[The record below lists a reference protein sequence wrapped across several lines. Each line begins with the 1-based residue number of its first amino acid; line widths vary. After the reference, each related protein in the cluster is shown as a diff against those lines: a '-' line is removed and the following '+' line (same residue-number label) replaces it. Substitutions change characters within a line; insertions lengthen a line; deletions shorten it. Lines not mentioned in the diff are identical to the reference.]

1 MKLKQQAPRFL
12 IFLIFLILSLSAQAQ
27 VTNPLRANDYVA
39 QKKWVDSVYDS
50 MSLEEKVGQLFMAN
64 IWSKNA
70 DTEADTIRK
79 LIKEEHIGG
88 IIFSKGGPVKQ
99 AQLTNE
105 FQKMS
110 KVPLLVGM
118 DAEWGLAMRLDSTF
132 AFPWNMTLGAIQDE
146 TLLQRTGAAIG
157 RHVKKL
163 GLQFN
168 FGPVV
173 DINTNPDNPIIGNRS
188 FGENKENVTSKALAM
203 MKGMHHSGILSTAK
217 HFPGHGD
224 TDSDSHKTLPT
235 INFSRERIDSVE
247 LYPYK
252 RLIPEGLSSVMV
264 AHLSVPSLEPD
275 ESIPASLSE
284 KIITDVLKKNMG
296 FNGLIF
302 TDALDMKGVA
312 KGNEPGE
319 VDLQAFLAGN
329 DVLLM
334 SEDISKAS
342 KHIIEAY
349 NEGTISEGRLA
360 LSVKKIL
367 YAKYKTGLDHF
378 QPIDTAHLIDQLN
391 TSQDEALLEDLF
403 ENAITLVKNNKAVV
417 PVKNLEKQRI
427 AYVNFGDADGSPFLK
442 ELRKYTKVDWV
453 KAEKLA
459 DLLDKLDEYT
469 YVIIGHHKSDSS
481 PWSSY
486 KFSDKELVWLHE
498 IARKNKTVLALF
510 TRPYALL
517 DVKSFSNLEGV
528 VVGYQNHP
536 VSQQKVAQVIFGA
549 IGAKGKL
556 PVSIGREFP
565 AGTGYITK
573 DLNRLAYGSPETVG
587 MSSSNLKKIDSIIN
601 YAIQKKM
608 TPGAQILVARKG
620 KVIYQKNFGY
630 QTYDEDLPVT
640 DTTVYDLASLTKI
653 LATLPLIMQLDEEGV
668 LGFDTKLKELFPSFK
683 GSNKANIRLQDMLMH
698 YARLQAWI
706 PFYISTLDPATKK
719 LSPEYYRTTPSAE
732 FNTHVA
738 KNMYIRGDINDTILK
753 TIRDSE
759 LEPRLEYKYSDLPYY
774 MLKYYLE
781 GHFNTSLQ
789 VVTQQRLYKRL
800 GANYTGY
807 LPLTRFDTLQIA
819 PTEDDKLWRHQLVR
833 GYVHD
838 QGAAMQGGIG
848 GHAGL
853 FSTANDVAKIMQM
866 YLNGG
871 SYGGEKF
878 MDKETI
884 HKYNTCY
891 YCKEDVRRGVGFDK
905 PQLEEVGPTC
915 NCVSMNS
922 FGHSG
927 FTGTFAW
934 ADPDEG
940 IVYVFLSN
948 RVYPDSNNRKLI
960 HEDIRS
966 NIQKVIYES
975 IVTD

>member
-1 MKLKQQAPRFL
+1 MKLKHARGSLTFL
-12 IFLIFLILSLSAQAQ
+12 FFIFLSLCVNSQ
-27 VTNPLRANDYVA
+27 VTNPLRADDFVA
-39 QKKWVDSVYDS
+39 QKKWVDSVYNS

-64 IWSKNA
+64 IWSRNA
-70 DTEADTIRK
+70 ATEADTIRK

-105 FQKMS
+105 FQGLS

-132 AFPWNMTLGAIQDE
+132 AFPWNMTLGAIEDE
-146 TLLQRTGAAIG
+146 TLIQRTGAAIG
-157 RHVKKL
+157 RHAKRL
-163 GLQFN
+163 GIQFN

-188 FGENKENVTSKALAM
+188 FGETKENVTRKALAM
-203 MKGMHHSGILSTAK
+203 MKGMEHSGLLSTAK

-235 INFSRERIDSVE
+235 ITFSKERIDSVE

-252 RLIPEGLSSVMV
+252 KLIPQGLNSVMV
-264 AHLSVPSLEPD
+264 AHLSVPDLEPD
-275 ESIPASLSE
+275 ESVPASLSE
-284 KIITDVLKKNMG
+284 KIITGILKKKMG

-312 KGNEPGE
+312 KGNKPGE

-342 KHIIEAY
+342 DNIMEAY
-349 NEGTISEGRLA
+349 NQGIISEDRLA

-367 YAKYKTGLDHF
+367 YAKYKTGLNNF
-378 QPIDTAHLIDQLN
+378 QPINTTSLISDLN
-391 TSQDEALLEDLF
+391 TLQDEALLEDLF
-403 ENAITLVKNNKAVV
+403 ENAATLLKNNKGVV
-417 PVKNLEKQRI
+417 PIKNLEKQKI
-427 AYVNFGDADGSPFLK
+427 AYVNFGNADGSPFLK
-442 ELRKYTKVDWV
+442 ELRKYAKVDWV
-453 KAEKLA
+453 KAEKLS
-459 DLLDKLDEYT
+459 DLQEKLDQYS
-469 YVIIGHHKSDSS
+469 YVIVGYHKPDNN
-481 PWSSY
+481 PWASY
-486 KFSDKELVWLHE
+486 KFSDKELSWLHE
-498 IARKNKTVLALF
+498 IARRNKTLLALF
-510 TRPYALL
+510 ARPYALL
-517 DVKSFSNLEGV
+517 DIKSFSNIEGV
-528 VVGYQNHP
+528 IVGYQNHP
-536 VSQQKVAQVIFGA
+536 VAQQKVAQILFGA
-549 IGAKGKL
+549 LPAKGKL

-565 AGTGYITK
+565 EGTGYITK
-573 DLNRLAYGSPETVG
+573 DINRLAYGSPETVG
-587 MSSSNLKKIDSIIN
+587 MSSEKLKKIDSIIN
-601 YAIQKKM
+601 YAIDEKM

-630 QTYDEDLPVT
+630 QTYDKKIPVT
-640 DTTVYDLASLTKI
+640 DTTIYDLASLTKI
-653 LATLPLIMQLDEEGV
+653 LATLPLVMQLDEEGV
-668 LGFDTKLKELFPSFK
+668 LSFDTKLSEMFPSFK
-683 GSNKANIRLQDMLMH
+683 DSNKANIRLQDMLMH
-698 YARLQAWI
+698 YARLLPWI
-706 PFYISTLDPATKK
+706 PFYISTIDHDSNEPSDL
-719 LSPEYYRTTPSAE
+719 YYRSEPSPE

-738 KNMYIRGDINDTILK
+738 KNMYIRKDIGDTIIK
-753 TIRDSE
+753 TIRDSK

-774 MLKYYLE
+774 LLKYYLE
-781 GHFNTSLQ
+781 AYFHTSLQ
-789 VVTQQRLYKRL
+789 IVTQQRLYQPL

-819 PTEDDKLWRHQLVR
+819 PTENDKLWRHQLVR

-871 SYGGEKF
+871 HYGGEEF
-878 MDKETI
+878 LEKEI
-884 HKYNTCY
+884 IDSYNTCY
-891 YCKEDVRRGVGFDK
+891 YCKKRVRRGVGFDK
-905 PQLEEVGPTC
+905 PQLSEAGPTC

-934 ADPDEG
+934 ADPDEE
-940 IVYVFLSN
+940 IVYIFLSN

-960 HEDIRS
+960 HADIRS

-975 IVTD
+975 IISD